1 MALCLTYNNNNLSE
15 RENVVLELLLQP
27 KRSSS

>member
-1 MALCLTYNNNNLSE
+1 MALCLTYNNNLSE
-15 RENVVLELLLQP
+15 RENVVRALLLQP